1 MEANRLKTLIGAVA
15 AVSILMP
22 THEAAAQMFKC
33 VDKGG
38 KVTYSSV
45 KCSDLGLK
53 DAGEVRDRLQVTP
66 APAVTPPPPAP
77 AAAQTRPASPPV
89 SGPAV
94 QPEAPKPAAAADPA
108 PERRCFVVSTAKGKV
123 TRCNDGRPD
132 EAAE

>member
-1 MEANRLKTLIGAVA
+1 MNAIRMVM
-15 AVSILMP
+15 AVSALLAC
-22 THEAAAQMFKC
+22 HEAAAQMFKC
-33 VDKGG
+33 TDKSG
-38 KVTYSSV
+38 KVTYSST
-45 KCSDLGLK
+45 KCSELGLK

-89 SGPAV
+89 SGPTV
-94 QPEAPKPAAAADPA
+94 QPEAPKPAAAAEPA